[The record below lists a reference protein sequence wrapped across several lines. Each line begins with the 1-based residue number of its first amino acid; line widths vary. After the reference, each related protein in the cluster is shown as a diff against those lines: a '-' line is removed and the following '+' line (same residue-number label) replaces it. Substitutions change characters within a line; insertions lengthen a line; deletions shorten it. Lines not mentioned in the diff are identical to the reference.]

1 MDKITRC
8 ITHDGAVMAAAI
20 DSTETVF
27 TAQKIHNTSPVAQQ
41 HLADCFLPL
50 QLWVQC

>member
-20 DSTETVF
+20 DSTETDIIKE
-27 TAQKIHNTSPVAQQ
+27 Q
-41 HLADCFLPL
+41 
-50 QLWVQC
+50 